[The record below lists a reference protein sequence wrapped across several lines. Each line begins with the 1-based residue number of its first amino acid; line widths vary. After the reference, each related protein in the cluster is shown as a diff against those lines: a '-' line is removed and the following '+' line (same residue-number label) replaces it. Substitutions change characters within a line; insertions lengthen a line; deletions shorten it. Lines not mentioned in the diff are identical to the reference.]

1 MPAPSSSAQAGVD
14 RVSARQSGSRH
25 PRERWDRCLPPLFF
39 ARSCTTDAPPPPS
52 ASTAYVKKKKQ
63 KKRKQ
68 CLTECPIRRIITV
81 FFSLSVCLSVC
92 PSICLFLSLYRS
104 ILCILFS
111 LSIFLPL
118 SASVCVSL
126 YLSFSF
132 THILHFYIFLLL
144 LSFSS
149 ISRVSLFLS
158 LSIFSSSGKAEKD
171 DVEETVEEEEEEK
184 KKKKKKE
191 KEKTT
196 KKERKKRRRK
206 EEKREDRRPK
216 SEQGRGRR
224 RRLRCPGGELARGWS
239 TTCAIMAEVA
249 TKKSISVVSNKKNE
263 VCGVQSNN
271 GLIDLDN
278 ITATHNKQL
287 ISLCDNNDDEDDLVL
302 TNNTRNELATEDK
315 SLQELIENELALR
328 ICSNN
333 GDKKKKKKKKDDDDD
348 DDDDDDGDDDND
360 GNGDGD
366 GDDEIDEVDDNNDI
380 DNQDEKNRLV
390 KMDEIEEQQT
400 GQPDTVKR
408 ILLDRQEDQF
418 RVNTDF
424 IVAELEHCALIGEPY
439 GYQNGHVSPITN
451 VKPED
456 GANESKKEIVD
467 FDKDKI
473 DDDDDDDDDDDKDA
487 MIMKKTN
494 DEIERERKEN
504 EKSEEK
510 EEGSIENE
518 NDLFLRST
526 KTNRSSEEVI
536 ANLDDVKFESDDNN
550 VDVESNRSMEINISK
565 VVDNSS
571 PLSCG
576 DKYQQEEE
584 EEEEE
589 NKLIESKSFLKDT
602 IELVETDLGKDECLE
617 KKTTWTNE
625 QEEVIMDGQ
634 QSGGQF
640 SDNFEDPEQ
649 VALTSVINDKLKTID
664 TKESLIDNTTE
675 YFRNDENVVV
685 GGNTT
690 NNESSAMI
698 MDTIAEVTNKV
709 MESPQDVSSNKSRSF
724 DDVTLSQSE
733 TSTDAASTQEFIDM
747 ERRVL
752 SEENESNV
760 ERNVVDDD
768 DTKKMLEDDLID
780 RRNDVTLLT
789 SYSNETTREFDYD
802 ETANDSRNER
812 FEDNDKCQMS
822 DSTVL
827 LDNTEVVVSAQ
838 NLAIFSESKRVESL
852 LIDSV
857 DQSTDQAHKFDSWM
871 TVEEA
876 TRIEED
882 VEIEKERH
890 HEEILTIEREDT
902 NETIIT
908 DSDRSTQDDHLAAS
922 SPRAPL
928 ATPDDETSD
937 IINVCDSESRE
948 EKITTTSSTTAT
960 ATTVMSSSSK
970 GAASVTNKTKKKKIE
985 GVAGNDASPN
995 LTPRTKKTK
1004 KSKKSDLEKENISV
1018 KSSFNKFDALSK
1030 KTVLHVRSVDA
1041 GKVQQQLNS
1050 VGQNGEANQNCRS
1063 CGKVVFQME
1072 QTKAEGLVWH
1082 KNCFRCVQ
1090 CSKQLNVDNY
1100 ESHES
1105 TLYCKPHFKE
1115 LFQPK
1120 PVEESDQSVRPRKP
1134 ELIIRENEPKELPPD
1149 VVRASDKPDLGLEE
1163 LSSLNVKSR
1172 FQVFEKA
1179 GTENTTNEIE
1189 RSPSQIAV
1197 KRSPSILSKL
1207 AKFQAKGMDIGVADE
1222 SLNGIPYEESS
1233 ESEEEEAAED
1243 IEEVETEIVK
1253 AKRTTRERPISFSKM
1268 DDIKNRW
1275 ESTSQQ
1281 GRREV
1286 QREARKEEIAGIRSR
1301 LFMGK
1306 QGKMKEMY
1314 QQAVAG
1320 SERVT
1325 KINAAEEIQHST
1337 HARSIKER
1345 FERGE
1350 PIAASDDETDSK
1362 PKPEK
1367 ADEEVI
1373 AAGIS
1378 RKSRSLFLEL
1388 DASAA
1393 KTGRPVTPV
1402 NPKTPA
1408 DAPRR
1413 ARDAFMVRQVS
1424 DDVVRSSDTTE
1435 EVHVET
1441 SDISN
1446 KFKFFESY
1454 KEPEKQ
1460 RKQFRITPPRD
1471 GQVKQMD
1478 SPEREIYRDP
1488 DVVRA
1493 DDRVDEVV
1501 HTDTARKM
1509 LSIFRQMEEN
1519 ACKEELP
1526 EGPKPLKRFTPPPE
1540 DKFAKQTASDSEED
1554 EEEEGEESEADESAE
1569 ERDPNY
1575 VRASDKVEDE
1585 FLKQAQNA
1593 ARAKT
1598 LRAKFEHWE
1607 ETDGK
1612 PSNHNI
1618 AEMEIAQSTGDQSS
1632 IESASS
1638 LRARFES
1645 LGSQTN
1651 ESPRAPKIKVN
1662 RFVEIQASCTD
1673 VCESCKKKV
1682 YPLEKVE
1689 TNNKIFHK
1697 QCFRCLQCNCV
1708 LRMDTFTLNNG
1719 KLYCIPHFKQL
1730 FITRGNY
1737 DEGFGVDPHKNKW
1750 ATSNANQA
1758 NVSPIAVSNGDL

>member
-1 MPAPSSSAQAGVD
+1 ML
-14 RVSARQSGSRH
+14 
-25 PRERWDRCLPPLFF
+25 EF
-39 ARSCTTDAPPPPS
+39 
-52 ASTAYVKKKKQ
+52 VKQ
-63 KKRKQ
+63 F
-68 CLTECPIRRIITV
+68 LTV
-81 FFSLSVCLSVC
+81 VCLDC
-92 PSICLFLSLYRS
+92 FLGVHGATVRRS
-104 ILCILFS
+104 
-111 LSIFLPL
+111 
-118 SASVCVSL
+118 
-126 YLSFSF
+126 
-132 THILHFYIFLLL
+132 
-144 LSFSS
+144 
-149 ISRVSLFLS
+149 
-158 LSIFSSSGKAEKD
+158 
-171 DVEETVEEEEEEK
+171 
-184 KKKKKKE
+184 
-191 KEKTT
+191 
-196 KKERKKRRRK
+196 RR
-206 EEKREDRRPK
+206 
-216 SEQGRGRR
+216 
-224 RRLRCPGGELARGWS
+224 
-239 TTCAIMAEVA
+239 TIMAEVA
-249 TKKSISVVSNKKNE
+249 TKKSINVVSSKKSE
-263 VCGVQSNN
+263 VCSVQSNN
-271 GLIDLDN
+271 GLIQLDN
-278 ITATHNKQL
+278 LTASNKQL
-287 ISLCDNNDDEDDLVL
+287 ISLCDNNDDEDDLIL
-302 TNNTRNELATEDK
+302 TNNTRNELDTDDK
-315 SLQELIENELALR
+315 SLQELIESELALR
-328 ICSNN
+328 ICSSTEEEA
-333 GDKKKKKKKKDDDDD
+333 G
-348 DDDDDDGDDDND
+348 
-360 GNGDGD
+360 
-366 GDDEIDEVDDNNDI
+366 
-380 DNQDEKNRLV
+380 
-390 KMDEIEEQQT
+390 IESDEQQET
-400 GQPDTVKR
+400 MNEPEAVKR
-408 ILLDRQEDQF
+408 IVLDIHQEEDVLD
-418 RVNTDF
+418 VNAKF
-424 IVAELEHCALIGEPY
+424 IVAETEHSALVDKSY
-439 GYQNGHVSPITN
+439 SYQNGHMSPETKISNSSYEEN
-451 VKPED
+451 VKPEPITVGFRDEEEQQEEEEQAFDEQSEVGSTILVEETTTREIDQLARDTSND
-456 GANESKKEIVD
+456 GKFPQNE
-467 FDKDKI
+467 
-473 DDDDDDDDDDDKDA
+473 DDEDPRPNYPVLRPTEA
-487 MIMKKTN
+487 T
-494 DEIERERKEN
+494 ERL
-504 EKSEEK
+504 SEVMTTTQE
-510 EEGSIENE
+510 S
-518 NDLFLRST
+518 
-526 KTNRSSEEVI
+526 
-536 ANLDDVKFESDDNN
+536 FESSYEHEQDQ
-550 VDVESNRSMEINISK
+550 VTRTVSASY
-565 VVDNSS
+565 V
-571 PLSCG
+571 
-576 DKYQQEEE
+576 DKYQQEQEVQGMIFESMETNIVKDVVTMEE
-584 EEEEE
+584 SRSR
-589 NKLIESKSFLKDT
+589 KRDAMDT
-602 IELVETDLGKDECLE
+602 
-617 KKTTWTNE
+617 WSE
-625 QEEVIMDGQ
+625 QTIDAEDRQ
-634 QSGGQF
+634 TGQF
-640 SDNFEDPEQ
+640 SDNFDQSLCQEDVKPRTTEEFAKET
-649 VALTSVINDKLKTID
+649 VLESKKLPDTFELADTERDKEREEVKEFSVDEESKVSANDKSSSSMEEKIPEDVEELSVPGKPIE
-664 TKESLIDNTTE
+664 ESEEEARGTPTMQ
-675 YFRNDENVVV
+675 F
-685 GGNTT
+685 
-690 NNESSAMI
+690 
-698 MDTIAEVTNKV
+698 
-709 MESPQDVSSNKSRSF
+709 RSF
-724 DDVTLSQSE
+724 DDVTLSHSE
-733 TSTDAASTQEFIDM
+733 SSADAASTQEFLDT

-752 SEENESNV
+752 SEDNCDQYLPEDIQARETLSTEKIDPPIGNLLE
-760 ERNVVDDD
+760 EEEEEEEGEGQIKEEE
-768 DTKKMLEDDLID
+768 TKE
-780 RRNDVTLLT
+780 
-789 SYSNETTREFDYD
+789 E
-802 ETANDSRNER
+802 ANDNMDEQNAITESSSELSVSEPT
-812 FEDNDKCQMS
+812 FIEK
-822 DSTVL
+822 
-827 LDNTEVVVSAQ
+827 TEVV
-838 NLAIFSESKRVESL
+838 ISESSVKIVSETQCLEIDNDAEPVNEEQLRNHELESP
-852 LIDSV
+852 V
-857 DQSTDQAHKFDSWM
+857 
-871 TVEEA
+871 
-876 TRIEED
+876 
-882 VEIEKERH
+882 
-890 HEEILTIEREDT
+890 
-902 NETIIT
+902 
-908 DSDRSTQDDHLAAS
+908 
-922 SPRAPL
+922 RAPL

-937 IINVCDSESRE
+937 VSNVGDSESRE
-948 EKITTTSSTTAT
+948 ETITTSTS
-960 ATTVMSSSSK
+960 V
-970 GAASVTNKTKKKKIE
+970 VTSPGTKVGTKTKKKKIE

-1004 KSKKSDLEKENISV
+1004 KSKKNELEKENISV
-1018 KSSFNKFDALSK
+1018 NSNLQEPSMHPGPRQTNPETLDFSDEDDLSNVNVKSLCRSFGDISNMSDGDQTAYG
-1030 KTVLHVRSVDA
+1030 KTNHAMDTEE
-1041 GKVQQQLNS
+1041 
-1050 VGQNGEANQNCRS
+1050 VGQNGDTNPNCRS

-1120 PVEESDQSVRPRKP
+1120 PVEESDEPVRPRKP

-1179 GTENTTNEIE
+1179 GTETNEIE

-1233 ESEEEEAAED
+1233 ESEEDEEA
-1243 IEEVETEIVK
+1243 EETEELDNEIVK
-1253 AKRTTRERPISFSKM
+1253 AKRATRERPISFTKM

-1275 ESTSQQ
+1275 ETTSQQ

-1388 DASAA
+1388 DATAA

-1408 DAPRR
+1408 EAPRR
-1413 ARDAFMVRQVS
+1413 ARDAFMGRQVS

-1435 EVHVET
+1435 EVQVET

-1471 GQVKQMD
+1471 GQVKMD

-1493 DDRVDEVV
+1493 EDRVNEVV

-1519 ACKEELP
+1519 ACKKELP
-1526 EGPKPLKRFTPPPE
+1526 NGPKPLKRFTPPPE
-1540 DKFAKQTASDSEED
+1540 DKYAKPTASDSEEVED
-1554 EEEEGEESEADESAE
+1554 EDGDESEGEDSTE

-1598 LRAKFEHWE
+1598 LCAKFEHWE

-1612 PSNHNI
+1612 TTSSNQHI
-1618 AEMEIAQSTGDQSS
+1618 AEMEIAQNTTGEQQS

-1651 ESPRAPKIKVN
+1651 ESPRTPKVKVN

-1673 VCESCKKKV
+1673 VCESCEKKV

-1697 QCFRCLQCNCV
+1697 QCFRCQQCNCV

-1750 ATSNANQA
+1750 TTSSSNPTSP
-1758 NVSPIAVSNGDL
+1758 SPIAVSNGDL

>member
-1 MPAPSSSAQAGVD
+1 
-14 RVSARQSGSRH
+14 
-25 PRERWDRCLPPLFF
+25 
-39 ARSCTTDAPPPPS
+39 
-52 ASTAYVKKKKQ
+52 
-63 KKRKQ
+63 
-68 CLTECPIRRIITV
+68 
-81 FFSLSVCLSVC
+81 
-92 PSICLFLSLYRS
+92 
-104 ILCILFS
+104 
-111 LSIFLPL
+111 
-118 SASVCVSL
+118 
-126 YLSFSF
+126 
-132 THILHFYIFLLL
+132 
-144 LSFSS
+144 
-149 ISRVSLFLS
+149 
-158 LSIFSSSGKAEKD
+158 
-171 DVEETVEEEEEEK
+171 
-184 KKKKKKE
+184 
-191 KEKTT
+191 
-196 KKERKKRRRK
+196 
-206 EEKREDRRPK
+206 
-216 SEQGRGRR
+216 
-224 RRLRCPGGELARGWS
+224 
-239 TTCAIMAEVA
+239 MAEVA
-249 TKKSISVVSNKKNE
+249 TKKSINVVSSKKNE

-271 GLIDLDN
+271 GLLDLDN
-278 ITATHNKQL
+278 ITASNNQL
-287 ISLCDNNDDEDDLVL
+287 ITLCDTNDDEDDLIM
-302 TNNTRNELATEDK
+302 TNNTRNELNSDDK
-315 SLQELIENELALR
+315 SLQELIESELALR
-328 ICSNN
+328 ICSSTEEETIV
-333 GDKKKKKKKKDDDDD
+333 DA
-348 DDDDDDGDDDND
+348 ND
-360 GNGDGD
+360 RQASTN
-366 GDDEIDEVDDNNDI
+366 EPE
-380 DNQDEKNRLV
+380 
-390 KMDEIEEQQT
+390 
-400 GQPDTVKR
+400 TVKR
-408 ILLDRQEDQF
+408 IVLDRRQESVDA
-418 RVNTDF
+418 NTEF
-424 IVAELEHCALIGEPY
+424 IVAESEHRSLIEEPY
-439 GYQNGHVSPITN
+439 SYQNGHVSPDTKISGSSYDEN
-451 VKPED
+451 VKPEPVAVGFRDEEEEQVFSEQPEVGSTIVIRKTTSDEIDRSTRDSADDD
-456 GANESKKEIVD
+456 GSFPRNEDNEDPCSPYPVLRIADPAEKSPEMSNVTDESIASTHESIVD
-467 FDKDKI
+467 RI
-473 DDDDDDDDDDDKDA
+473 
-487 MIMKKTN
+487 TSN
-494 DEIERERKEN
+494 P
-504 EKSEEK
+504 
-510 EEGSIENE
+510 
-518 NDLFLRST
+518 
-526 KTNRSSEEVI
+526 I
-536 ANLDDVKFESDDNN
+536 ARL
-550 VDVESNRSMEINISK
+550 
-565 VVDNSS
+565 
-571 PLSCG
+571 
-576 DKYQQEEE
+576 DKYQDEEE
-584 EEEEE
+584 VQT
-589 NKLIESKSFLKDT
+589 KLIEFAGSDIVQADAEP
-602 IELVETDLGKDECLE
+602 IEEDESRSTNVLDHWTERVTCLDGEQAEQLLCEFDRCQTNSETCATDQLVEESSLPDVNNPGDSSVSVMAESGKEQDAEIDGNELPVGEESKVSFDDKSSSSVDEKIPEDLEERSTFAKPGEELE
-617 KKTTWTNE
+617 PEPEPEPVPESE
-625 QEEVIMDGQ
+625 QETET
-634 QSGGQF
+634 
-640 SDNFEDPEQ
+640 EPEPEGEAQ
-649 VALTSVINDKLKTID
+649 
-664 TKESLIDNTTE
+664 
-675 YFRNDENVVV
+675 
-685 GGNTT
+685 G
-690 NNESSAMI
+690 SSM
-698 MDTIAEVTNKV
+698 AE
-709 MESPQDVSSNKSRSF
+709 SRSF
-724 DDVTLSQSE
+724 DDGTLSHSE
-733 TSTDAASTQEFIDM
+733 ASTDAASTQEFIDT

-752 SEENESNV
+752 SEECSDRHFQEDLQSYESLSPGKTDPRM
-760 ERNVVDDD
+760 RNS
-768 DTKKMLEDDLID
+768 LGEDEEIGAK
-780 RRNDVTLLT
+780 
-789 SYSNETTREFDYD
+789 EE
-802 ETANDSRNER
+802 EMKEEANDNADEQNAIAESSSELSVSEPT
-812 FEDNDKCQMS
+812 FIEK
-822 DSTVL
+822 
-827 LDNTEVVVSAQ
+827 TEVVISESSVTIVSETKYLESGNDSELTVDDHAEDQ
-838 NLAIFSESKRVESL
+838 NL
-852 LIDSV
+852 DSP
-857 DQSTDQAHKFDSWM
+857 
-871 TVEEA
+871 
-876 TRIEED
+876 TRA
-882 VEIEKERH
+882 V
-890 HEEILTIEREDT
+890 
-902 NETIIT
+902 
-908 DSDRSTQDDHLAAS
+908 
-922 SPRAPL
+922 APL
-928 ATPDDETSD
+928 ATPDDEASD
-937 IINVCDSESRE
+937 SSNTCDSESRE
-948 EKITTTSSTTAT
+948 ETITTTTSVVT
-960 ATTVMSSSSK
+960 SSSAK
-970 GAASVTNKTKKKKIE
+970 GGTKTKKKKIE

-1004 KSKKSDLEKENISV
+1004 KSKKSELEKENISV

-1030 KTVLHVRSVDA
+1030 KTVLHVRSIDA
-1041 GKVQQQLNS
+1041 GKVQQQLNAQ
-1050 VGQNGEANQNCRS
+1050 VGQNGDTNPNCRS

-1120 PVEESDQSVRPRKP
+1120 PVEESDQPARPRKP

-1179 GTENTTNEIE
+1179 GTEANEIE

-1233 ESEEEEAAED
+1233 ESEEEEEAEES
-1243 IEEVETEIVK
+1243 EEMESEIVK
-1253 AKRTTRERPISFSKM
+1253 AKRTTRERPISFTKM

-1325 KINAAEEIQHST
+1325 KINAAEEIQHSST

-1350 PIAASDDETDSK
+1350 PIAASDDETDGK

-1402 NPKTPA
+1402 NAKTPA
-1408 DAPRR
+1408 ETPRR
-1413 ARDAFMVRQVS
+1413 ARDAFMGRQVS
-1424 DDVVRSSDTTE
+1424 EDVVRSSDTAE

-1454 KEPEKQ
+1454 QEPQKE
-1460 RKQFRITPPRD
+1460 RKKFRITPPRD
-1471 GQVKQMD
+1471 GQVKME

-1519 ACKEELP
+1519 ATKKELP
-1526 EGPKPLKRFTPPPE
+1526 NGPKPLKRFTPPPE
-1540 DKFAKQTASDSEED
+1540 DKFAKPTASDSEEE
-1554 EEEEGEESEADESAE
+1554 EEEEGDESEGEDSNE

-1598 LRAKFEHWE
+1598 LCAKFERWE

-1612 PSNHNI
+1612 TMASNQNI
-1618 AEMEIAQSTGDQSS
+1618 AEMEIAQNTGDQLS

-1645 LGSQTN
+1645 LGSQPT
-1651 ESPRAPKIKVN
+1651 ESHRTPKVKVN

-1673 VCESCKKKV
+1673 VCESCEKKV

-1750 ATSNANQA
+1750 ATGTSNSTSQ
-1758 NVSPIAVSNGDL
+1758 SPIAVTNGDL

>member
-1 MPAPSSSAQAGVD
+1 
-14 RVSARQSGSRH
+14 
-25 PRERWDRCLPPLFF
+25 
-39 ARSCTTDAPPPPS
+39 
-52 ASTAYVKKKKQ
+52 
-63 KKRKQ
+63 
-68 CLTECPIRRIITV
+68 
-81 FFSLSVCLSVC
+81 
-92 PSICLFLSLYRS
+92 
-104 ILCILFS
+104 
-111 LSIFLPL
+111 
-118 SASVCVSL
+118 
-126 YLSFSF
+126 
-132 THILHFYIFLLL
+132 
-144 LSFSS
+144 
-149 ISRVSLFLS
+149 
-158 LSIFSSSGKAEKD
+158 
-171 DVEETVEEEEEEK
+171 
-184 KKKKKKE
+184 
-191 KEKTT
+191 
-196 KKERKKRRRK
+196 
-206 EEKREDRRPK
+206 
-216 SEQGRGRR
+216 
-224 RRLRCPGGELARGWS
+224 
-239 TTCAIMAEVA
+239 MAEVA
-249 TKKSISVVSNKKNE
+249 TKKSINV
-263 VCGVQSNN
+263 
-271 GLIDLDN
+271 LDN
-278 ITATHNKQL
+278 LTASNKQL
-287 ISLCDNNDDEDDLVL
+287 ISLCDNNDDEDDLIL
-302 TNNTRNELATEDK
+302 TNNTRNELDTDDK
-315 SLQELIENELALR
+315 SLQELIESELALR
-328 ICSNN
+328 ICSSTEEEA
-333 GDKKKKKKKKDDDDD
+333 G
-348 DDDDDDGDDDND
+348 
-360 GNGDGD
+360 
-366 GDDEIDEVDDNNDI
+366 
-380 DNQDEKNRLV
+380 
-390 KMDEIEEQQT
+390 IESDEQQET
-400 GQPDTVKR
+400 MNEPEAVKR
-408 ILLDRQEDQF
+408 IVLDIHQEEDVLD
-418 RVNTDF
+418 VNAKF
-424 IVAELEHCALIGEPY
+424 IVAETEHSELMDKSY
-439 GYQNGHVSPITN
+439 SYQNGHMSPETKISNSSYEEN
-451 VKPED
+451 VKPEPITGFRDEEEEEEDQVEEEQAFNEQSEVGSTILVEETTTREIDQLARDTSND
-456 GANESKKEIVD
+456 GKFPQNE
-467 FDKDKI
+467 
-473 DDDDDDDDDDDKDA
+473 DDEDPRPNYPVLRPTEA
-487 MIMKKTN
+487 T
-494 DEIERERKEN
+494 ERL
-504 EKSEEK
+504 SEVTTTTQE
-510 EEGSIENE
+510 S
-518 NDLFLRST
+518 
-526 KTNRSSEEVI
+526 
-536 ANLDDVKFESDDNN
+536 FESSYEYEQDQ
-550 VDVESNRSMEINISK
+550 VITIVSTSY
-565 VVDNSS
+565 V
-571 PLSCG
+571 
-576 DKYQQEEE
+576 DKYQQEQEVQGMIFEYTEADIVKDAVTMEE
-584 EEEEE
+584 SCSR
-589 NKLIESKSFLKDT
+589 NRDAIDT
-602 IELVETDLGKDECLE
+602 
-617 KKTTWTNE
+617 WSE
-625 QEEVIMDGQ
+625 QTIDTEDRQ
-634 QSGGQF
+634 TGQF
-640 SDNFEDPEQ
+640 SDKFDQSLCQEDVEPRTTEEFAKETVLESKKLADTFELVHTERDKEREA
-649 VALTSVINDKLKTID
+649 VEEFSVDEESKVSTNDKSSSSMEEKIPEDVEELSVPGKPIE
-664 TKESLIDNTTE
+664 ESEEEARGTPTMQ
-675 YFRNDENVVV
+675 F
-685 GGNTT
+685 
-690 NNESSAMI
+690 
-698 MDTIAEVTNKV
+698 
-709 MESPQDVSSNKSRSF
+709 RSF
-724 DDVTLSQSE
+724 DDVTLSHSE
-733 TSTDAASTQEFIDM
+733 SSADAASTQEFLDT

-752 SEENESNV
+752 SEENCDQYLPEDIQARETLSIEKIDPPIGNLLEEEEEEEEEGRIKEEETKEETNDNMDEQNAITESSSELSV
-760 ERNVVDDD
+760 SEP
-768 DTKKMLEDDLID
+768 TFIEK
-780 RRNDVTLLT
+780 
-789 SYSNETTREFDYD
+789 
-802 ETANDSRNER
+802 
-812 FEDNDKCQMS
+812 
-822 DSTVL
+822 
-827 LDNTEVVVSAQ
+827 TEVV
-838 NLAIFSESKRVESL
+838 ISESSVKIVSETQCLEIDNDAEPVNEEQLRNHELESP
-852 LIDSV
+852 
-857 DQSTDQAHKFDSWM
+857 A
-871 TVEEA
+871 
-876 TRIEED
+876 
-882 VEIEKERH
+882 
-890 HEEILTIEREDT
+890 
-902 NETIIT
+902 
-908 DSDRSTQDDHLAAS
+908 
-922 SPRAPL
+922 RAPL

-937 IINVCDSESRE
+937 VSNVGDSESRE
-948 EKITTTSSTTAT
+948 ETITTSTS
-960 ATTVMSSSSK
+960 V
-970 GAASVTNKTKKKKIE
+970 VTSPGTKVGTKTKKKKIE

-1004 KSKKSDLEKENISV
+1004 KSKKNELEKENISV
-1018 KSSFNKFDALSK
+1018 TQNYVSEATRNEQDRCTKEKIATGVSIKQLKSSFNKFDALSK
-1030 KTVLHVRSVDA
+1030 KTVLHVRSIDA
-1041 GKVQQQLNS
+1041 GKVQQQLNAQ
-1050 VGQNGEANQNCRS
+1050 VGQNGDTNPNCRS

-1120 PVEESDQSVRPRKP
+1120 PVEESDEPVRPRKP

-1179 GTENTTNEIE
+1179 GTETNEIE

-1233 ESEEEEAAED
+1233 ESEEEEEAEET
-1243 IEEVETEIVK
+1243 EELDSEIVK
-1253 AKRTTRERPISFSKM
+1253 AKRATRERPISFTKM

-1275 ESTSQQ
+1275 ETTSQQ

-1388 DASAA
+1388 DATAA

-1408 DAPRR
+1408 EAPRR
-1413 ARDAFMVRQVS
+1413 ARDAFMGRQVS
-1424 DDVVRSSDTTE
+1424 DDVVRSSDATE
-1435 EVHVET
+1435 EVQVET

-1471 GQVKQMD
+1471 GQVKMD

-1493 DDRVDEVV
+1493 EDRVNEVV

-1519 ACKEELP
+1519 ACKKELP
-1526 EGPKPLKRFTPPPE
+1526 NGPKPLKRFTPPPE
-1540 DKFAKQTASDSEED
+1540 DKYAKPTASDSEEVED
-1554 EEEEGEESEADESAE
+1554 EDGDESEGEDSTE

-1598 LRAKFEHWE
+1598 LCAKFEHWE

-1612 PSNHNI
+1612 TTSSNQHI
-1618 AEMEIAQSTGDQSS
+1618 AEMEIAQNTTGEQQS

-1651 ESPRAPKIKVN
+1651 ESPRTPKVKVN

-1673 VCESCKKKV
+1673 VCESCEKKV

-1697 QCFRCLQCNCV
+1697 QCFRCQQCNCV

-1750 ATSNANQA
+1750 TTSSSNPTSP
-1758 NVSPIAVSNGDL
+1758 SPIAVSNGDL